1 MTAKANNMRR
11 TVGEFLMSACAMSIV
26 LITIIAVDGRVR
38 EKVTSHI
45 DSAQATTDAQ
55 SIGAATRYYANTTI
69 VMVKDQAQTHPAIAI
84 FLVVG
89 TMLTAF
95 MLRT

>member
-1 MTAKANNMRR
+1 MTAKAQNWRR
-11 TVGEFLMSACAMSIV
+11 TVGELLMSACAMSIV
-26 LITIIAVDGRVR
+26 LVTIIAVDARVR

-45 DSAQATTDAQ
+45 DATQASSDAATISATVSHYTATTV
-55 SIGAATRYYANTTI
+55 IL
-69 VMVKDQAQTHPAIAI
+69 VKDKAQTHPAIAI